1 MRYNVLL
8 AQPSDNYYYYFF
20 IADIIFNVFIAQE
33 TRVLAFAIHT
43 EKVDYVNYERA
54 HIIGR
59 SRKTNTETFTQLFF
73 NEQTN
78 LPTRMKIKISSARI
92 I

>member
-33 TRVLAFAIHT
+33 TRVLALCNSHR
-43 EKVDYVNYERA
+43 E
-54 HIIGR
+54 GR
-59 SRKTNTETFTQLFF
+59 LR
-73 NEQTN
+73 
-78 LPTRMKIKISSARI
+78 
-92 I
+92 

>member
-43 EKVDYVNYERA
+43 E
-54 HIIGR
+54 
-59 SRKTNTETFTQLFF
+59 
-73 NEQTN
+73 
-78 LPTRMKIKISSARI
+78 
-92 I
+92 